1 MAILG
6 VDDFKSKLTGGG
18 ARANLFKA
26 TVNFPSYVATS
37 DVELTSF
44 LCKGVQIP
52 SSVIAPITIPFRGR
66 QLQMAGDRTFEPL
79 TLTVINDASFV
90 VRNAFESWANGINNF
105 AENTGLA
112 NMNDYICDVVVEQ
125 LNKAGETTKIF
136 VDVGLQIFQLSIL
149 ITILKI
155 LLKNLPLN
163 YKFSTGNLTPLL
175 SGINIR

>member
-79 TLTVINDASFV
+79 TLTIINDASFV

-105 AENTGLA
+105 AENTGLSD
-112 NMNDYICDVVVEQ
+112 MNDYICDVVVEQ
-125 LNKAGETTKIF
+125 LNKAGETTKKYDF
-136 VDVGLQIFQLSIL
+136 RGCWPSNVS
-149 ITILKI
+149 TID
-155 LLKNLPLN
+155 LN
-163 YKFSTGNLTPLL
+163 YDTENTIEEFTVELQVQYWESNTT
-175 SGINIR
+175 S